1 MRIERFEDLD
11 CWKNA
16 RSLVNQIYSLSRKG
30 DFSKDFGLK
39 DQIKRASV
47 SVLSNIAEG
56 FERGSNN
63 EFIQFLYIAK
73 GSVGEV
79 LSQLYVAMDQGYVME
94 KEFVKVHGLARET
107 SKMIGGLIEYL
118 KNSRMK
124 GPKYSTRNTELGT
137 RNHELGTHN
146 PERITS
152 FK

>member
-11 CWKNA
+11 CWKKA
-16 RSLVNQIYSLSRKG
+16 RSLVNQIYALSRKG
-30 DFSKDFGLK
+30 DFAKDYGLR

-56 FERGSNN
+56 FERGSNT

-79 LSQLYVAMDQGYVME
+79 ISQLYVAMDQGYVME
-94 KEFVKVHGLARET
+94 KEFVRVHGLAGET

-118 KNSRMK
+118 KSSKMK
-124 GPKYSTRNTELGT
+124 GPKFSTRNSEPAT
-137 RNHELGTHN
+137 RN
-146 PERITS
+146 PEP
-152 FK
+152 